1 MAASLRMQ
9 HHGRTLQG
17 QRACVPWRHWP
28 ERTSRVKNR
37 TKKRRNKI
45 EKKKRKGHAG
55 RTAEACDGDGGAR
68 RGRDC
73 AVCTKTAAPA
83 PPSPP
88 THGRASPAHDCT
100 APRLAIERRRAH
112 HPRMAASCAKPAPC
126 KRVARPPLPT
136 GLRLAEP
143 GRARTLDC
151 AVPAN
156 SFTLSNSHR
165 PPRVFLAREHV
176 WPLTSPPSSRRKTG
190 AHSLPLLCNRQEEGE
205 EERKKKAR
213 EGERKRKE
221 KGKALTGGPLHSV

>member
-28 ERTSRVKNR
+28 ERTSRMKNR

-73 AVCTKTAAPA
+73 AVYTKTAAPA

-126 KRVARPPLPT
+126 KRIARPPLPT

-143 GRARTLDC
+143 GRARTKY
-151 AVPAN
+151 
-156 SFTLSNSHR
+156 
-165 PPRVFLAREHV
+165 
-176 WPLTSPPSSRRKTG
+176 RRCHTACG
-190 AHSLPLLCNRQEEGE
+190 LR
-205 EERKKKAR
+205 
-213 EGERKRKE
+213 
-221 KGKALTGGPLHSV
+221 